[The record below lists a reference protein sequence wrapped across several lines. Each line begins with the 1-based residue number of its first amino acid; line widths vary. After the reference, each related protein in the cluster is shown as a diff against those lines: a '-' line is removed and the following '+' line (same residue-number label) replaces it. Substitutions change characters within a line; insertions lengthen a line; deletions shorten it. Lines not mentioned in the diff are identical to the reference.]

1 MDRLQ
6 QRFEHFFKSLSPSD
20 RIALVHDT
28 DADGLTSGKIIYE
41 ALRRTGRQIQL
52 FLTLEHD
59 SHALTPKIVK
69 QLQTNNINVLFTTDK
84 TVDSDPHPI
93 KEIEKFAQ
101 ICVFDHHVIE
111 NDISSERTIFLKPQL
126 FFNTPPP
133 DQYCS
138 AKFSFD
144 LLRKVAPIED
154 LKWVCAAG
162 IIGDTT
168 QESWKSFME
177 DVFEHYDLSSNALQ
191 NKIGQL
197 TQLINYAEA
206 LGEAKKGFNILLQAN
221 SLDAALEKLTGYHI
235 VQKEVDHYYT
245 NFSKLAE
252 SFPQLFFLELNT
264 TSKIKSWLSSR
275 VAYELYPHHTII
287 VTQKQDNDIGISA
300 RRVDRKVK
308 VNELL
313 QKSLVGLRG
322 RAGGHHPAAG
332 GSVDARDYE
341 KFKENL
347 IRNAALSLK

>member
-1 MDRLQ
+1 MKRRLQ
-6 QRFEHFFKSLSPSD
+6 FEYFFRGLSSSD

-28 DADGLTSGKIIYE
+28 DADGITSGKIICE

-59 SHALTPKIVK
+59 SHALTAKMIKLLKTNKI
-69 QLQTNNINVLFTTDK
+69 NILFTTDK
-84 TVDSDPHPI
+84 TVDSDPISI
-93 KEIEKFAQ
+93 KKIEKFAQ

-126 FFNTPPP
+126 LFKTPPP

-162 IIGDTT
+162 IIGDTA
-168 QESWKSFME
+168 QESWKNFME
-177 DVFEHYDLSSNALQ
+177 DVFEHHDLSSNALQ

-206 LGEAKKGFNILLQAN
+206 RGEAKESFNLLLQAN
-221 SLDAALEKLTGYHI
+221 SLDSALEKLSNYSI
-235 VQKEVDHYYT
+235 VQKEVDHYYN
-245 NFSKLAE
+245 NFSKLAQ

-287 VTQKQDNDIGISA
+287 VTQQQNKEFGISA

-313 QKSLVGLRG
+313 QKSLLGLRG

-332 GSVDARDYE
+332 GSVHQDDYE
-341 KFKENL
+341 KFKENV